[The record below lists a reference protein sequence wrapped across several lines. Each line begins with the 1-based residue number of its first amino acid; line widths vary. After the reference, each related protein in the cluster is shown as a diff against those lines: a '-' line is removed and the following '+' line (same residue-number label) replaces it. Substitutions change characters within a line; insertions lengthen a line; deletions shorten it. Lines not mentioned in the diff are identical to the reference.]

1 MLDERGDQ
9 QVATQISAVW
19 DSAGTVCVAPSMI
32 DDPIQHWVRI
42 IRGEYLE
49 IPGLFLTRSQVQRL
63 WELDA
68 GVCDQVLD
76 ALVGLRF
83 LRRTPEGAFVR
94 ADQRRD

>member
-1 MLDERGDQ
+1 M
-9 QVATQISAVW
+9 ATQASAVW
-19 DSAGTVCVAPSMI
+19 DSAGTCLRWVPSMS

-49 IPGLFLTRSQVQRL
+49 IPGLLLTRSQVQRL

-68 GVCDQVLD
+68 VVCDQVLD
-76 ALVGLRF
+76 ALVELRF

-94 ADQRRD
+94 DHQRRD

>member
-1 MLDERGDQ
+1 MLDERGDR
-9 QVATQISAVW
+9 QVATRASAFGIPPERFAW
-19 DSAGTVCVAPSMI
+19 APSMV

-68 GVCDQVLD
+68 VVCDQVLD
-76 ALVGLRF
+76 ALVGTRF

-94 ADQRRD
+94 DNRCRD